1 MLTPEDLKRPEPRIN
16 QLLATL
22 QQWEFDAAQ
31 GVDFE
36 EQDVYLDGR
45 EFIDCSFRRC
55 NIYITLGYFRM
66 INPRALVDCRFY
78 LAGPAEIMKT
88 LVDLVEGR
96 TGAPGGG

>member
-1 MLTPEDLKRPEPRIN
+1 MTLSAEDVAAPEPRIN
-16 QLLATL
+16 RVLAEL
-22 QQWEFDAAQ
+22 QEWEFDTAK
-31 GVDFE
+31 GKDFV

-45 EFIDCSFRRC
+45 EFVDCSFRSCR
-55 NIYITLGYFRM
+55 IYVTLGYFRM

-96 TGAPGGG
+96 TETGSP